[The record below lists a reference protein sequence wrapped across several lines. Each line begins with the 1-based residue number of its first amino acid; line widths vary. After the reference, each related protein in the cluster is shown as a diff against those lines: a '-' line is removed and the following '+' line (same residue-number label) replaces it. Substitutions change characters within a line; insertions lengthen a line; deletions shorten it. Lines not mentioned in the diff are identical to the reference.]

1 MNVLKAQLAPYAM
14 LIKIGV
20 AVLVGGVLFIGGC
33 NYGKSNQAAT
43 VATLQSDLATANAAN
58 KKYEELNA
66 ERRRLDK
73 LAAEENARNEE
84 AAFAAAGRAA
94 KARKEQETVEER
106 NDAALRRALQDVK
119 CADLMRMNVCE
130 VVPLP

>member
-1 MNVLKAQLAPYAM
+1 MNALKAQLAPYAM
-14 LIKIGV
+14 LIKIGAV
-20 AVLVGGVLFIGGC
+20 ALLGGVLFVGGC

-43 VATLQSDLATANAAN
+43 VVTLQSDLDTALAAN

-66 ERRRLDK
+66 ERRRLDD
-73 LAAEENARNEE
+73 LAAKENARNEKLALE
-84 AAFAAAGRAA
+84 AADRTA
-94 KARKEQETVEER
+94 KVRKDQESTEEK

-119 CADLMRMNVCE
+119 CADLMRMNVCS